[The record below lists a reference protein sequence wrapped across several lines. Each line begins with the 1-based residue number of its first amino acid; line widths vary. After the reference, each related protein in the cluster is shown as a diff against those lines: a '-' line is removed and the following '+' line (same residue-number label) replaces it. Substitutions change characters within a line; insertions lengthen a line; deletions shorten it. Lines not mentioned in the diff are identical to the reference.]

1 MDIFLKI
8 TFEYFMVLFLGIQ
21 YFHGIVNYRLETS
34 KFFISLQHNHVWAIS
49 GRGPYGKLSAFTLV
63 TISWGRCIAIY
74 ANT

>member
-34 KFFISLQHNHVWAIS
+34 KFFISLIMFGLFQVEVPTAS
-49 GRGPYGKLSAFTLV
+49 YQLLL
-63 TISWGRCIAIY
+63 
-74 ANT
+74 